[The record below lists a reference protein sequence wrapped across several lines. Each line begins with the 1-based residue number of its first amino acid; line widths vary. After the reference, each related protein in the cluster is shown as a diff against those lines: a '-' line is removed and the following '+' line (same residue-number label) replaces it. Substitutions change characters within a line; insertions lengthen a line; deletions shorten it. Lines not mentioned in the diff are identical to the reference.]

1 MRRFPLNAFPSELRN
16 VIKDIEERTQAPI
29 PLIASSVIS
38 AISLSCQSLID
49 VNINESLKGPVSL
62 FLFVIANSGERKTS
76 VDRMVMQPFYQHDE
90 ISLRQ
95 FDVCKKSHAVELL
108 IWQEKEKAILGV
120 IKKKTAKGQPTEQES
135 QRLRELQ
142 IEKPIL
148 PKCNRLIYN
157 NTTPEALQFTM
168 YNHSPNIGLIAD
180 EGANIL
186 DRQVMKDLSFIN
198 SMWDGVSFHIE
209 RKTTQSFTIE
219 DGRITLSMMVQ
230 KKPFD
235 LYLKRQGEKARDSG
249 FFARCLPV
257 FIDEKLTTQGD
268 RFIKPY
274 LNEPRYLNYFY
285 QRISNLLNQNNADKK
300 CGERIILSL
309 EPEAQ
314 YAWNKIYND
323 IESSIHPDGKYANM
337 NDFASKLPNNV
348 ARLSALL
355 SYFTQGNSAIR
366 KEYVESAWL
375 LCEWYME
382 QAINLFSHEGDYY
395 EALLLSW
402 LDMEYER
409 SNTDCIKLNDIR
421 RIGPNALR
429 KGELLNTVVNNL
441 ESVNAIEID
450 YTRGGAKLVCEGK
463 FFRNNKFTKKISHF
477 KLLNC
482 YCCDCSNES
491 Q

>member
-1 MRRFPLNAFPSELRN
+1 MRHFPLNAFPSELREA
-16 VIKDIEERTQAPI
+16 ILDIEELTQAPI

-38 AISLSCQSLID
+38 AISLSCQNLINVE
-49 VNINESLKGPVSL
+49 VNEKMKTPVSL
-62 FLFVIANSGERKTS
+62 FLFVIANSGERKTT
-76 VDRMVMQPFYQHDE
+76 VDRIVMDPFYQHDKNSLHKFDENQE
-90 ISLRQ
+90 IYSI
-95 FDVCKKSHAVELL
+95 ELKV
-108 IWQEKEKAILGV
+108 WETKEKAILGV
-120 IKKKTAKGQPTEQES
+120 IKKKTVKGQPTELEF

-198 SMWDGVSFHIE
+198 SMWDGVSFHVE
-209 RKTTQSFTIE
+209 RKTAQSFTIE

-235 LYLKRQGEKARDSG
+235 LYLKRQGEKARGSG

-257 FIDEKLTTQGD
+257 FIDEHLSTQGE
-268 RFIKPY
+268 RFIRPHS
-274 LNEPRYLNYFY
+274 NEQENLSYFH
-285 QRISNLLNQNNADKK
+285 QRVNELLMKDEANIKARNRDIISLDT
-300 CGERIILSL
+300 
-309 EPEAQ
+309 EAQ
-314 YAWNKIYND
+314 YQWERIYNKIEHRIN
-323 IESSIHPDGKYANM
+323 PDEIYANM

-355 SYFTQGNSAIR
+355 SYFTEGNCAIK
-366 KEYVESAWL
+366 KEYIQKAWL

-382 QAINLFSHEGDYY
+382 QAINVFSHEGDYY

-463 FFRNNKFTKKISHF
+463 FFRNNKFTKK
-477 KLLNC
+477 
-482 YCCDCSNES
+482 
-491 Q
+491 

>member
-1 MRRFPLNAFPSELRN
+1 MRHFPLNAFPSELREA
-16 VIKDIEERTQAPI
+16 ILDIEELTQAPI

-38 AISLSCQSLID
+38 AISLSCQNLINVE
-49 VNINESLKGPVSL
+49 VNEKMKTPVSL
-62 FLFVIANSGERKTS
+62 FLFVIANSGERKTT
-76 VDRMVMQPFYQHDE
+76 VDRIVMDPFYQHDKNSLHKFDGNQE
-90 ISLRQ
+90 IYSI
-95 FDVCKKSHAVELL
+95 ELKV
-108 IWQEKEKAILGV
+108 WETKEKAILGV
-120 IKKKTAKGQPTEQES
+120 IKKKTVKGQPTELEF

-198 SMWDGVSFHIE
+198 SMWDGVSFHVE
-209 RKTTQSFTIE
+209 RKTAQSFTIE

-235 LYLKRQGEKARDSG
+235 LYLKRQGEKARGSG

-257 FIDEKLTTQGD
+257 FIDEHLSTQGE
-268 RFIKPY
+268 RFIRPHS
-274 LNEPRYLNYFY
+274 NEQENLSYFH
-285 QRISNLLNQNNADKK
+285 QRVNELLMKDEANIKARNRDIISLDT
-300 CGERIILSL
+300 
-309 EPEAQ
+309 EAQ
-314 YAWNKIYND
+314 YQWERIYNKIEHRIN
-323 IESSIHPDGKYANM
+323 PDEIYANM

-355 SYFTQGNSAIR
+355 SYFTEGNCAIK
-366 KEYVESAWL
+366 KEYIQKAWL

-382 QAINLFSHEGDYY
+382 QAINVFSHEGDYY

-463 FFRNNKFTKKISHF
+463 FFRNNKFTKK
-477 KLLNC
+477 
-482 YCCDCSNES
+482 
-491 Q
+491 

>member
-1 MRRFPLNAFPSELRN
+1 MRRFPLNAFSFELREA
-16 VIKDIEERTQAPI
+16 ILDIEERTQAPI

-120 IKKKTAKGQPTEQES
+120 IKKKTAKGQPTELES

-157 NTTPEALQFTM
+157 NATPEALQSAM

-186 DRQVMKDLSFIN
+186 DRQVMKDLSFMN

-219 DGRITLSMMVQ
+219 DSRITLSMMVQ

-235 LYLKRQGEKARDSG
+235 LYLKRQGEKARGSG

-257 FIDEKLTTQGD
+257 FIDEKLTTQGE

-285 QRISNLLNQNNADKK
+285 QRISDLLNQYNADKK
-300 CGERIILSL
+300 CDKRIILSL

-314 YAWNKIYND
+314 YEWNKIYND

-355 SYFTQGNSAIR
+355 SYFTEGDCAIR

-382 QAINLFSHEGDYY
+382 QAINLFSHEGGYY

-402 LDMEYER
+402 LDMDYER
-409 SNTDCIKLNDIR
+409 SNTNCIKFNDIR
-421 RIGPNALR
+421 RFGPNALR
-429 KGELLNTVVNNL
+429 KGELLNIVVNNL

-450 YTRGGAKLVCEGK
+450 YTKGGAKMVYKGK
-463 FFRNNKFTKKISHF
+463 FFRNNKFTKNPVISH
-477 KLLNC
+477 
-482 YCCDCSNES
+482 Y
-491 Q
+491 

>member
-1 MRRFPLNAFPSELRN
+1 MRRFPLNAFPSKLRN

-95 FDVCKKSHAVELL
+95 FDLCKKSHAVELL

-120 IKKKTAKGQPTEQES
+120 IKKKTAKGQPTELES

-168 YNHSPNIGLIAD
+168 YNHSQNIGLIAD

-230 KKPFD
+230 KKTFD
-235 LYLKRQGEKARDSG
+235 LYLKRQGEKARGSG

-285 QRISNLLNQNNADKK
+285 QRISNLLNQNNTDKK

-314 YAWNKIYND
+314 YEWNKIYND

-355 SYFTQGNSAIR
+355 SYFAEGNSAIR
-366 KEYVESAWL
+366 TEYVESAWL

-402 LDMEYER
+402 LNMEYER

-429 KGELLNTVVNNL
+429 KGKLLNIVVNNL

-450 YTRGGAKLVCEGK
+450 YTRGGAKMVCEGK
-463 FFRNNKFTKKISHF
+463 FFRNNKFTKNPVISH
-477 KLLNC
+477 
-482 YCCDCSNES
+482 Y
-491 Q
+491 

>member
-1 MRRFPLNAFPSELRN
+1 MRHFPLNAFPSELRN
-16 VIKDIEERTQAPI
+16 VILDIEELTQAPI

-38 AISLSCQSLID
+38 AISLSCQNLIN
-49 VNINESLKGPVSL
+49 VKINEKMKTPVSL
-62 FLFVIANSGERKTS
+62 FLFVIANSGERKTT
-76 VDRMVMQPFYQHDE
+76 VDRIVMELFYQHDKN
-90 ISLRQ
+90 SLH
-95 FDVCKKSHAVELL
+95 KSNENKENYSIEFK
-108 IWQEKEKAILGV
+108 IWETKEKAILGV
-120 IKKKTAKGQPTEQES
+120 IKKKTAKGQPTELES
-135 QRLRELQ
+135 QLLRELQ

-198 SMWDGVSFHIE
+198 SMWDGVSFHVE
-209 RKTTQSFTIE
+209 RKTAQSFTIE

-235 LYLKRQGEKARDSG
+235 LYLKRQGEKARGSG

-257 FIDEKLTTQGD
+257 FIDEKLTTQGE

-274 LNEPRYLNYFY
+274 LNEPRYLNCFH
-285 QRISNLLNQNNADKK
+285 QRISELLNQNNADKK
-300 CGERIILSL
+300 CGERMNLSL

-314 YAWNKIYND
+314 YEWNKIYND

-355 SYFTQGNSAIR
+355 SYFTEGNSTIR

-409 SNTDCIKLNDIR
+409 SNTGCIKFNDIR
-421 RIGPNALR
+421 RFGPNALR

-441 ESVNAIEID
+441 ESVKAIEIG
-450 YTRGGAKLVCEGK
+450 YTRGGAKKVYEGK
-463 FFRNNKFTKKISHF
+463 HFCNNKFTKNPAISH
-477 KLLNC
+477 
-482 YCCDCSNES
+482 Y
-491 Q
+491 

>member
-1 MRRFPLNAFPSELRN
+1 MKHFPLNAFPVELREA
-16 VIKDIEERTQAPI
+16 ILDIEELTQAPI

-38 AISLSCQSLID
+38 AISLSCQNLINVE
-49 VNINESLKGPVSL
+49 VNEKMKTPVSL
-62 FLFVIANSGERKTS
+62 FLFVIANSGERKTT
-76 VDRMVMQPFYQHDE
+76 VDRIVMNPFYQHDKNSLHKFDKNKE
-90 ISLRQ
+90 IYSI
-95 FDVCKKSHAVELL
+95 ELKV
-108 IWQEKEKAILGV
+108 WETKEKAILGV
-120 IKKKTAKGQPTEQES
+120 IKKKTVKGQPTELEF

-142 IEKPIL
+142 IEKPFL

-157 NTTPEALQFTM
+157 NTTPEALQFAM

-198 SMWDGVSFHIE
+198 SMWDGVSFNVE

-235 LYLKRQGEKARDSG
+235 LYLKRQGEKARGSG

-257 FIDEKLTTQGD
+257 FIDEHLSTQGE
-268 RFIKPY
+268 RFIRPHS
-274 LNEPRYLNYFY
+274 NEQENLSYFH
-285 QRISNLLNQNNADKK
+285 QRINELLMEDEANIKARNR
-300 CGERIILSL
+300 EIISL
-309 EPEAQ
+309 DTEAQ
-314 YAWNKIYND
+314 YEWELIYNKIEHRIN
-323 IESSIHPDGKYANM
+323 PDEIYANM

-355 SYFTQGNSAIR
+355 SYFTEGNCAIK
-366 KEYVESAWL
+366 KEYIQKAWL

-382 QAINLFSHEGDYY
+382 QAINLFSHEGGYY

-402 LDMEYER
+402 LDMDYER
-409 SNTDCIKLNDIR
+409 SNTNCIKFNDIR
-421 RIGPNALR
+421 RFGPNALR
-429 KGELLNTVVNNL
+429 KGELLNIVVNNL

-450 YTRGGAKLVCEGK
+450 YTRGGAKMVYKGK
-463 FFRNNKFTKKISHF
+463 FFRNNKFTKNPVISH
-477 KLLNC
+477 
-482 YCCDCSNES
+482 Y
-491 Q
+491 

>member
-1 MRRFPLNAFPSELRN
+1 MRHFPLNAFPSELREA
-16 VIKDIEERTQAPI
+16 ILDIEELTQAPI

-38 AISLSCQSLID
+38 AISLSCQNLINVE
-49 VNINESLKGPVSL
+49 VNEKMKTPVSL
-62 FLFVIANSGERKTS
+62 FLFVIANSGERKTT
-76 VDRMVMQPFYQHDE
+76 VDRIVMDPFYQHDKNSLHKFDENQE
-90 ISLRQ
+90 IYSI
-95 FDVCKKSHAVELL
+95 ELKV
-108 IWQEKEKAILGV
+108 WETKEKAILGV
-120 IKKKTAKGQPTEQES
+120 IKKKTVKGQPTELEF

-198 SMWDGVSFHIE
+198 SMWDGVSFHVE
-209 RKTTQSFTIE
+209 RKTAQSFTIE

-235 LYLKRQGEKARDSG
+235 LYLKRQGEKARGSG

-257 FIDEKLTTQGD
+257 FIDEHLSTQGE
-268 RFIKPY
+268 RFIRPHS
-274 LNEPRYLNYFY
+274 NEQENLSYFH
-285 QRISNLLNQNNADKK
+285 QRINELLMKDEANIKARNRD
-300 CGERIILSL
+300 IISL
-309 EPEAQ
+309 DTEAQ
-314 YAWNKIYND
+314 YQWERIYNKIEHRIN
-323 IESSIHPDGKYANM
+323 PDEIYANM
-337 NDFASKLPNNV
+337 SDFASKLPNNV

-355 SYFTQGNSAIR
+355 SYFTEGNCAIK
-366 KEYVESAWL
+366 KEYIQKAWL

-382 QAINLFSHEGDYY
+382 QAINVFSHEGDYY

-463 FFRNNKFTKKISHF
+463 FFRNNKFTKKSVIS
-477 KLLNC
+477 N
-482 YCCDCSNES
+482 Y
-491 Q
+491 